1 MEKTKEITGGIDWFK
16 EKEIVDEI
24 KILTQRELGLK
35 SQLDLIKKELSGVK
49 ARLSSL
55 ILTKIQTQ

>member
-1 MEKTKEITGGIDWFK
+1 MENIKEITGGIDFLK
-16 EKEIVDEI
+16 ERKIVDEI
-24 KILTQRELGLK
+24 KALTQRELGLK
-35 SQLDLIKKELSGVK
+35 SQLDLIKEELSSVK